1 MFKMGKTDVAEMLAL
16 PDTVT
21 GSLTL
26 GEKRGCKVQLAVNS
40 PGMLAGLESFDAG
53 STYDFAYWYEEAHI
67 VVSGSA
73 TIRCTLPPFHQ
84 EIEEV
89 RVGPGDIYQIEDG
102 ARLWFEVDEGEPF
115 VHYFTVSPNP
125 FYVAPAG

>member
-1 MFKMGKTDVAEMLAL
+1 MFLIGKTDRTEMLEL

-26 GEKRGCKVQLAVNS
+26 GEKRGCKVQVALNS
-40 PGMLAGLESFDAG
+40 PAVLAGLESFDAD
-53 STYDFAYWYEEAHI
+53 SNYDFAYWYDEVHI
-67 VVSGSA
+67 VVSGTA

-84 EIEEV
+84 EIEEI
-89 RVGPGDIYQIEDG
+89 RVGPGDMYQIDNG
-102 ARLWFEVDEGEPF
+102 ARLWFEIDGEEPF

-125 FYVAPAG
+125 FYVAPTG